1 MKLIIIRQMVKASAT
16 FMNRTME
23 REPLH
28 HPVLHAILEFKDD
41 RCKND
46 SLQEQERVL
55 RHLGN
60 QQIEAFKKMFVE
72 FTHAEFHMYVDTQ
85 IPVISV

>member
-1 MKLIIIRQMVKASAT
+1 MKLVIIRQMVKAPTT
-16 FMNRTME
+16 FMNHTME

-41 RCKND
+41 KRKND

-55 RHLGN
+55 RHWGE
-60 QQIEAFKKMFVE
+60 QEIAEFKKKFVE

-85 IPVISV
+85 IPVIPV